1 MDLFKVFFV
10 ILIAFTCQILAKPPI
25 NKNVE
30 SSKTLNSEEME
41 KEVAHDEE
49 IKVNYSPM
57 NNVESTKT
65 LDSEE
70 ISVSEEIEKELSQ
83 ENEEPELELSDPKI
97 MNLEAMENIFS
108 FFPHDEEVK
117 VNYSPINII
126 ESSKTLDSEEISAS
140 EEIEIELSQEN
151 EEPAIEFSDQKIMD
165 LEAMENI
172 FSFFPHDEEVKV
184 NYSPI
189 NIIESSKTLDSE
201 EISASEEIE
210 IELSQENE
218 GPELVFPGPKMDL
231 ETMEKEVAHDE
242 EVKVNYSQSKSPFI
256 TRYISELKYQGV
268 EKK

>member
-1 MDLFKVFFV
+1 MDLLKVFFV

-117 VNYSPINII
+117 VNYS
-126 ESSKTLDSEEISAS
+126 
-140 EEIEIELSQEN
+140 
-151 EEPAIEFSDQKIMD
+151 
-165 LEAMENI
+165 
-172 FSFFPHDEEVKV
+172 
-184 NYSPI
+184 
-189 NIIESSKTLDSE
+189 
-201 EISASEEIE
+201 
-210 IELSQENE
+210 
-218 GPELVFPGPKMDL
+218 
-231 ETMEKEVAHDE
+231 
-242 EVKVNYSQSKSPFI
+242 QSKSPFI